1 MNNDATAA
9 FDRVLPALCVITCR
23 QLGMPKSAQRFFLKV
38 LRQMEYTVT
47 TAHGK
52 SQDTY
57 STTTNPKVPGQ
68 GVIQGGGASQPN
80 FQSQQHLV
88 IKSVEA
94 NCTLAIFYHAY
105 SLRTKIRR
113 WLGGFSDDM
122 GMFLN
127 ELGVRSI
134 STDDSISIH
143 ICG

>member
-1 MNNDATAA
+1 MWRRQSCVVALSLDLMHQMRQCGALMDNDATAA

-68 GVIQGGGASQPN
+68 GVIQGGGAS
-80 FQSQQHLV
+80 
-88 IKSVEA
+88 
-94 NCTLAIFYHAY
+94 
-105 SLRTKIRR
+105 
-113 WLGGFSDDM
+113 
-122 GMFLN
+122 
-127 ELGVRSI
+127 
-134 STDDSISIH
+134 
-143 ICG
+143 